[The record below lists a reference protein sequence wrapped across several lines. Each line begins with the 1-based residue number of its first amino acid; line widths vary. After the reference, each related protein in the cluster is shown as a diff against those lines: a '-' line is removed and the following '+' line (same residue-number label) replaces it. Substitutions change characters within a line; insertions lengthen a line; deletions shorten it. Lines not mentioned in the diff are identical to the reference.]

1 MCYSNHTM
9 FTAQIITNSI
19 ITASIY
25 GLLAIGFTII
35 YSTVRFFDLSYA
47 GIPVVAAY
55 ITLLFSKVLGLSLW
69 VGIPLGI
76 LSGAFT
82 SWLVYMLVYKP
93 LRARK
98 ASNTIFLVAA
108 LGVYTVLISIIPMF
122 FTSQFQTL
130 SNLTNI
136 QTIHIAGAVITNIQL
151 ITAILFVI
159 IGIVIWYVM
168 QKTRLG
174 RAIRAVADDEEVTK
188 TMGINTEKIISKVF
202 LIGGAIGGLAGVMIG
217 LDTGMDP
224 NIGFNLLLKAV
235 IACIIGGVGN
245 IYAAIVGALVLAGIE
260 NVGVWYF
267 SAEWKDLIAFAVLIL
282 FLIIRPGGIFK
293 K

>member
-1 MCYSNHTM
+1 M

-69 VGIPLGI
+69 AGIPLGI
-76 LSGAFT
+76 LSGAIT

-93 LRARK
+93 LRVRK

-136 QTIHIAGAVITNIQL
+136 QTIHISGAVITNIQL

>member
-1 MCYSNHTM
+1 MCYSSYTM

-69 VGIPLGI
+69 AGIPLGI
-76 LSGAFT
+76 LSGAIT

-93 LRARK
+93 LRVRK

-136 QTIHIAGAVITNIQL
+136 QTIHISGAVITNIQL